1 MSSQTERQQAIEK
14 LGELI
19 GKIRVAMLTTVTE
32 AGTLWSRPIL
42 TQRAKFDGDLWLV
55 SKSDAPKTREVRLN
69 SQVSLAFVK
78 PDENIYVS
86 VSGIAEIVDDSA
98 KVEQLWDASYEGWFP
113 EGPKIPNLALIRVSV
128 ERAEYWDAPSS
139 TWRLGAGFVVM
150 APEQRD
156 NPEFHARITL
166 HGAEGKSP

>member
-1 MSSQTERQQAIEK
+1 MSSQTDRQQAIEK

-55 SKSDAPKTREVRLN
+55 SKLDAPKTREVRLN
-69 SQVSLAFVK
+69 RQVSLSFVK

-86 VSGIAEIVDDSA
+86 VSGTAEIADDSG
-98 KVEQLWDASYEGWFP
+98 EGRTTV
-113 EGPKIPNLALIRVSV
+113 GPKLRGLVPRGPEESEPGADPRERRAGRILGRSCFDLA
-128 ERAEYWDAPSS
+128 
-139 TWRLGAGFVVM
+139 TWRRLC
-150 APEQRD
+150 RD
-156 NPEFHARITL
+156 
-166 HGAEGKSP
+166 GS